1 MVRTTQK
8 EGVAMNHKE
17 RKQFGSEI
25 AVWIG
30 RILGILGAIGFLA
43 LMGANSIQNQQQY
56 RNTSER
62 KPARYRMEEVTEYI
76 TEDATEDTA
85 EDATEYMTEGKT
97 EDVAEYTTEDAAEDT
112 EEYTTEDAA
121 EDTVEY
127 MIEQPHGKA
136 GRVELIVKQEGW
148 NPES

>member
-30 RILGILGAIGFLA
+30 RILGILGAIGFLV
-43 LMGANSIQNQQQY
+43 LMGANSIQNWQQY

-62 KPARYRMEEVTEYI
+62 KPARYSVEEV
-76 TEDATEDTA
+76 
-85 EDATEYMTEGKT
+85 TEYMTEGK
-97 EDVAEYTTEDAAEDT
+97 TEDAAEDT
-112 EEYTTEDAA
+112 EEYTTEDAT
-121 EDTVEY
+121 EDAVEY

>member
-1 MVRTTQK
+1 MVMTTQK

-30 RILGILGAIGFLA
+30 RILGILGAIGFLV

-76 TEDATEDTA
+76 TEDAA
-85 EDATEYMTEGKT
+85 ENTTEYMTEGKT
-97 EDVAEYTTEDAAEDT
+97 EDAAEDTAEYITEDAAEDT
-112 EEYTTEDAA
+112 EEYTTEDVA
-121 EDTVEY
+121 EDAVEY
-127 MIEQPHGKA
+127 TTEQPHEKVGK
-136 GRVELIVKQEGW
+136 VELIVKQEGW
-148 NPES
+148 NPEL

>member
-1 MVRTTQK
+1 MIRYPVIVRITQK

-76 TEDATEDTA
+76 TEDATED
-85 EDATEYMTEGKT
+85 ATE
-97 EDVAEYTTEDAAEDT
+97 DT
-112 EEYTTEDAA
+112 VEYTTEDAA

-127 MIEQPHGKA
+127 TTEQPHEKVGK
-136 GRVELIVKQEGW
+136 VELIVKQEDW

>member
-1 MVRTTQK
+1 MIRYPVMVRTTQK

-30 RILGILGAIGFLA
+30 RILGILGAIGFLV
-43 LMGANSIQNQQQY
+43 LMGANSIQNWQQY

-62 KPARYRMEEVTEYI
+62 KPARYSVEEVTEYI
-76 TEDATEDTA
+76 TEDTA
-85 EDATEYMTEGKT
+85 EDATEYMT
-97 EDVAEYTTEDAAEDT
+97 
-112 EEYTTEDAA
+112 
-121 EDTVEY
+121 
-127 MIEQPHGKA
+127 EQPHGKA

>member
-30 RILGILGAIGFLA
+30 RILGILGAIGFLV
-43 LMGANSIQNQQQY
+43 LMGANSIQNWQQY

-62 KPARYRMEEVTEYI
+62 KPARYSVEEVTEYI
-76 TEDATEDTA
+76 IEDTAEDTA

-97 EDVAEYTTEDAAEDT
+97 EDVAEDT
-112 EEYTTEDAA
+112 EEYTTEDAT
-121 EDTVEY
+121 EDAVEY

-136 GRVELIVKQEGW
+136 GRVELIVK
-148 NPES
+148 

>member
-76 TEDATEDTA
+76 TEDAAEDTA
-85 EDATEYMTEGKT
+85 EYMIEGTT
-97 EDVAEYTTEDAAEDT
+97 EDTAEYTTEDATEDT
-112 EEYTTEDAA
+112 AEYTTEDAT

-127 MIEQPHGKA
+127 TTEQPHEKVGK
-136 GRVELIVKQEGW
+136 VELIVKQEGW
-148 NPES
+148 NPEL

>member
-30 RILGILGAIGFLA
+30 RILGILGAIGFLV

-62 KPARYRMEEVTEYI
+62 KPARYSVEEVTEYI
-76 TEDATEDTA
+76 TEDTAEDTA
-85 EDATEYMTEGKT
+85 EDATEYMT
-97 EDVAEYTTEDAAEDT
+97 
-112 EEYTTEDAA
+112 
-121 EDTVEY
+121 
-127 MIEQPHGKA
+127 EQPHGKA